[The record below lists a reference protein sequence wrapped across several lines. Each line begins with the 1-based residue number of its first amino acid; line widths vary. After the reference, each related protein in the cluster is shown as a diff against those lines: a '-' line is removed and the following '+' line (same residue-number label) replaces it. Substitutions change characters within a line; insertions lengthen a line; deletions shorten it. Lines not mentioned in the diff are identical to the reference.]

1 MILLIF
7 LLFLIYDHLKYI
19 IFYLLMYYY
28 YYYYLYRI
36 DILNKFREK
45 IILLYLWLQNNQDLM
60 HYNNHIN
67 YFSYP

>member
-7 LLFLIYDHLKYI
+7 LLFLIYDHLKCI
-19 IFYLLMYYY
+19 IFYLLMYY

-67 YFSYP
+67 YSGYP